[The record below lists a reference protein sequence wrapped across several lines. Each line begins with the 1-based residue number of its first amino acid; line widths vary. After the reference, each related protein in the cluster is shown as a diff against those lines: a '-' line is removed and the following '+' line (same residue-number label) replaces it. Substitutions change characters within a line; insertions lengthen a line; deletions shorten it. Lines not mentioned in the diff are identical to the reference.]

1 MRLIT
6 KESLI
11 ATAAHRWRD
20 AHQRRGQ
27 WLPAADNPDSQEI
40 YQRLLALPDN
50 AGEEQITVL
59 VGDNRC
65 TQNICHECG
74 EDADITLAVGAEPH
88 HATDSSV
95 VCLPCLKQAL
105 ALATSAA

>member
-11 ATAAHRWRD
+11 ATAAHRWRE

-27 WLPAADNPDSQEI
+27 WLHSAAIPDSQEM

-50 AGEEQITVL
+50 AGEEQITAL
-59 VGDNRC
+59 VGDNRW

-74 EDADITLAVGAEPH
+74 EDAGITVAVGAEIH
-88 HATDSSV
+88 HPTDTSI
-95 VCLPCLKQAL
+95 VCLTCLEQAL
-105 ALATSAA
+105 ALATSAT